1 MSEEK
6 SLKSPSRRAF
16 FTKAGAGA
24 VGVAAVGLSAKSAQT
39 GVKSDTDL
47 KKNNFKK
54 SLYRETE
61 HVKRYNELARL

>member
-16 FTKAGAGA
+16 FTTAGAGA
-24 VGVAAVGLSAKSAQT
+24 AGVVAVGLSDKSALA
-39 GVKSDTDL
+39 GVKSDNDF
-47 KKNNFKK
+47 KKNDFKK